1 MEKLCYSALY
11 ALADMVNQF
20 AYDTTFKYEGA
31 VGDFGL
37 SALEDAFSVLEDAGC
52 KRNSNGTIMIGDL
65 WAFMKDIKAKMDKQ
79 EVEQ

>member
-20 AYDTTFKYEGA
+20 AYDTRFENDGA

-37 SALEDAFSVLEDAGC
+37 SALENAFGVLEDAGC
-52 KRNSNGTIMIGDL
+52 KRNSNGTIMIADL
-65 WAFMKDIKAKMDKQ
+65 WAFMRNMKAERDKLCDKL
-79 EVEQ
+79 

>member
-52 KRNSNGTIMIGDL
+52 KRNSNGTIMIGG
-65 WAFMKDIKAKMDKQ
+65 FMGIYERYKGKDG
-79 EVEQ
+79 